1 MPDESPRIVLV
12 AVPRDLEARLLSTL
26 RDAGF
31 DVTTLDSAGDCLRLV
46 ARDDVD
52 GVVSGYALPDLDGVR
67 LLRSIRVSH
76 PGLPFVLILESAS
89 PTVTDEAVAAG
100 VSGYVPAD
108 ADSSTILARLQAA
121 LGRDAPWFSDEHQR
135 RYRHLIEM
143 APVPITLFDDAGES
157 IWCNDA
163 TLDLLGLDG
172 RDELVGR
179 SIFGFVHPHDRAI
192 ARRELTEVV
201 EHKESVGPTQ
211 MKLQRPDGEVR
222 YVQVSTAAGQ
232 FLGKDIGQA
241 VIVDVT
247 PLREV
252 QRALQDERRFVEE
265 ALDALQDVF
274 YVVDAEGSLLRWN
287 DAVTDA
293 TGYDDGELASMN
305 VAELFADAD
314 VSRVRAAIETVVE
327 EGSHTVEATLVTKHG
342 HTCPYEFRG
351 RRLDG
356 GGDDGP
362 RVVGIGR
369 DISHR
374 KERKRQLKAL
384 EQWLRHNIRNDV
396 NVIHGT
402 AENVREGRIE
412 DVEAGVRRIERYAD
426 HLLEQADRER
436 RIVEILTDQIDPIP
450 IDLADLAGRRVDA
463 LRERYPDADIA
474 LTGADPVVVAA
485 IPDLSGAVDELIENA
500 VKYADCE
507 APTVRVA
514 VVDDGARGL
523 VRVTDE
529 GPGIPDI
536 ERETLD
542 FDRDIDQLHHGSG
555 LGLLFV
561 YWVTR
566 LSAGDM
572 SVDGSDDGSTVT
584 LALPVAQ
591 RE

>member
-12 AVPRDLEARLLSTL
+12 AVPRHLEARLLSTL

-31 DVTTLDSAGDCLRLV
+31 DVTTLDSAGDCLRFV

-89 PTVTDEAVAAG
+89 PAVTDEAVAAG

-108 ADSSTILARLQAA
+108 ADPSTILARLQAA
-121 LGRDAPWFSDEHQR
+121 LDRDAPWFSDEHQR

-179 SIFGFVHPHDRAI
+179 SIFEFVHPHDRAI
-192 ARRELTEVV
+192 ARRELTDVV
-201 EHKESVGPTQ
+201 EHKEPVGPTQ

-241 VIVDVT
+241 VVVDVT

-265 ALDALQDVF
+265 ALDTLQDVF

-305 VAELFADAD
+305 VAELFADTD

-436 RIVEILTDQIDPIP
+436 RIVEILTDPIDPIP

-474 LTGADPVVVAA
+474 LIGADSVVVAA

-507 APTVRVA
+507 TPTVRVA

-572 SVDGSDDGSTVT
+572 SIDGSGDGSTVT

>member
-1 MPDESPRIVLV
+1 MSDETSRIVLV
-12 AVPRDLEARLLSTL
+12 AVPERLEGRLASTL
-26 RDAGF
+26 RDAGLA
-31 DVTTLDSAGDCLRLV
+31 VTSVDSAADCLRLV
-46 ARDDVD
+46 ARESAD
-52 GVVSGYALPDLDGVR
+52 GVVSGYVLPDLDGVR

-89 PTVTDEAVAAG
+89 STAASEAVDAG

-108 ADSSTILARLQAA
+108 ADEETILARLRAV
-121 LGRDAPWFSDEHQR
+121 LDRDAPWFTDEHQR

-143 APVPITLFDDAGES
+143 APVPINLFDDAGEA

-179 SIFGFVHPHDRAI
+179 SIFEFVHPDDHAL
-192 ARRELTEVV
+192 ARRELAAVIER
-201 EHKESVGPTQ
+201 KESVGPTQ
-211 MKLQRPDGEVR
+211 MRLRRPDGEVR
-222 YVQVSTAAGQ
+222 YVQVSTAVGR

-241 VIVDVT
+241 VVVDVT
-247 PLREV
+247 PLREA
-252 QRALQDERRFVEE
+252 QNALRAERQFVEE
-265 ALDALQDVF
+265 ALDTLQDVF
-274 YVVDAEGSLLRWN
+274 YVVDADGDLLRWN
-287 DAVTDA
+287 EAATEV

-305 VAELFADAD
+305 VTALFAEAD
-314 VSRVRAAIETVVE
+314 VPRVRASLETTVD
-327 EGSHTVEATLVTKHG
+327 EGSDTVEATLVTKHG

-356 GGDDGP
+356 GDDGP

-369 DISHR
+369 DVSGR

-384 EQWLRHNIRNDV
+384 EQWLRHNIRNDM
-396 NVIHGT
+396 NVIRGT

-412 DVEAGVRRIERYAD
+412 DVDEGVRRIERYAD

-436 RIVEILTDQIDPIP
+436 RIVEILTAPADPAP
-450 IDLADLAGRRVDA
+450 LDLAALVERRVAA
-463 LRERYPDADIA
+463 LRERYPDADIE
-474 LTGADPVVVAA
+474 LVRADPVVVTA
-485 IPDLSGAVDELIENA
+485 IPDVTAAVDELVENA
-500 VKYADCE
+500 VEHAE
-507 APTVRVA
+507 SETPTVSLS

-523 VRVTDE
+523 VCVADD

-536 ERETLD
+536 ERDILRLD
-542 FDRDIDQLHHGSG
+542 REIDQLHHGSG

-566 LSAGDM
+566 LSGGDVT
-572 SVDGSDDGSTVT
+572 VDGSDDGSTVT
-584 LALPVAQ
+584 LAFPATQ
-591 RE
+591 RA

>member
-1 MPDESPRIVLV
+1 MSDETSRIVLV
-12 AVPRDLEARLLSTL
+12 AVPERLEGRLASTL
-26 RDAGF
+26 RDAGLA
-31 DVTTLDSAGDCLRLV
+31 VTSVDSAADCLRLV
-46 ARDDVD
+46 ARESAD

-89 PTVTDEAVAAG
+89 STVASEAVDAG

-108 ADSSTILARLQAA
+108 ADEETILARLRAA
-121 LGRDAPWFSDEHQR
+121 LDRDAPWFTDEHQR

-143 APVPITLFDDAGES
+143 APVPINLFDDAGEA

-179 SIFGFVHPHDRAI
+179 SIFEFVHPDDHAL
-192 ARRELTEVV
+192 ARRELAAVIER
-201 EHKESVGPTQ
+201 KESVGPTQ
-211 MKLQRPDGEVR
+211 MRLRRPDGEVR
-222 YVQVSTAAGQ
+222 YVQVSTAVGR

-241 VIVDVT
+241 VVVDVT
-247 PLREV
+247 PLREA
-252 QRALQDERRFVEE
+252 QNALRAERQFVEE
-265 ALDALQDVF
+265 ALDTLQDVF
-274 YVVDAEGSLLRWN
+274 YVVDADGDLLRWN
-287 DAVTDA
+287 EAATEV

-305 VAELFADAD
+305 VTALFAEAD
-314 VSRVRAAIETVVE
+314 VPRVRASLETAVD
-327 EGSHTVEATLVTKHG
+327 EGSDTVEATLVTKHG

-356 GGDDGP
+356 GDDGP

-369 DISHR
+369 DVSGR

-396 NVIHGT
+396 NVIRGT

-412 DVEAGVRRIERYAD
+412 DVDEGVRRIERYAD

-436 RIVEILTDQIDPIP
+436 RIVEILTTPADPAP
-450 IDLADLAGRRVDA
+450 LDLAALVERRVAA
-463 LRERYPDADIA
+463 LRERYPDADIE
-474 LTGADPVVVAA
+474 LVRADPVVVTA
-485 IPDLSGAVDELIENA
+485 IPDVTAAVDELVENA
-500 VKYADCE
+500 VEHAE
-507 APTVRVA
+507 SETPTVCLS

-523 VRVTDE
+523 VCVADD

-536 ERETLD
+536 ERNILRLD
-542 FDRDIDQLHHGSG
+542 REIDQLHHGSG

-566 LSAGDM
+566 LSGGDVT
-572 SVDGSDDGSTVT
+572 VDESDDGSTVT
-584 LALPVAQ
+584 LAFPTTQ
-591 RE
+591 RV

>member
-1 MPDESPRIVLV
+1 MPEETPRIALV
-12 AVPRDLEARLLSTL
+12 ALPDPLAERLTSTL
-26 RDAGF
+26 RDADFG
-31 DVTTLDSAGDCLRLV
+31 VTAVGSAGECLRLV
-46 ARDDVD
+46 ARGELD
-52 GVVSGYALPDLDGVR
+52 GVVSGYILPDLDGVR

-76 PGLPFVLILESAS
+76 PGLPFILILESAS
-89 PTVTDEAVAAG
+89 ATITDEAVAAG

-108 ADSSTILARLQAA
+108 ADPSTILARLQAA
-121 LGRDAPWFSDEHQR
+121 LDRDAPWFSDEHQR

-143 APVPITLFDDAGES
+143 SPIPINLFDDTGES

-179 SIFGFVHPHDRAI
+179 SIFEFVHPHDRAL
-192 ARRELTEVV
+192 ARRELTDVIER
-201 EHKESVGPTQ
+201 KQSVGPTQ
-211 MKLQRPDGEVR
+211 MKLKRPDGEVR
-222 YVQVSTAAGQ
+222 YVQVSTAVGQ

-241 VIVDVT
+241 VVVDIT

-252 QRALQDERRFVEE
+252 QRALRDERRFIEE
-265 ALDALQDVF
+265 ALDTLQDVF
-274 YVVDAEGSLLRWN
+274 YVVDGDGDLLRWN
-287 DAVTDA
+287 QAVTDV
-293 TGYDDGELASMN
+293 TGYDDDELASMN
-305 VAELFADAD
+305 VTALFAEAD
-314 VSRVRAAIETVVE
+314 VPRMLASIETVVD
-327 EGSHTVEATLVTKHG
+327 EGADTVEATLVTKHG

-351 RRLDG
+351 RRLG

-362 RVVGIGR
+362 QVVGIGR
-369 DISHR
+369 DISRR

-412 DVEAGVRRIERYAD
+412 DVDAGIRRIERYAD

-436 RIVEILTDQIDPIP
+436 RIVEILTESVDPVP
-450 IDLADLAGRRVDA
+450 LDLADLAERRVDA
-463 LRERYPDADIA
+463 LRERYPDADIE
-474 LTGADPVVVAA
+474 LTDADPVVVSA
-485 IPDLSGAVDELIENA
+485 IPDLSAAVDELIENA
-500 VKYADCE
+500 IKYAE
-507 APTVRVA
+507 RETPTVRIAVA
-514 VVDDGARGL
+514 VDGARG
-523 VRVTDE
+523 VVHVADD
-529 GPGIPDI
+529 GPVIPDI
-536 ERETLD
+536 ERDTLD

-566 LSAGDM
+566 LSGGDM
-572 SVDGSDDGSTVT
+572 TVDGSDDGSTVT
-584 LALPVAQ
+584 LAFPVTQ

>member
-1 MPDESPRIVLV
+1 MSEESPRIALV
-12 AVPRDLEARLLSTL
+12 AVPDRLQERLTSTL
-26 RDAGF
+26 RDGDF
-31 DVTTLDSAGDCLRLV
+31 DVAVVDSAGECLRLV
-46 ARDDVD
+46 SRGDVD
-52 GVVSGYALPDLDGVR
+52 GVVSGYTLPDLDGVR

-76 PGLPFVLILESAS
+76 PGLPFVLILEAAS

-108 ADSSTILARLQAA
+108 ADTATILARLQAA
-121 LGRDAPWFSDEHQR
+121 LDRDAPWFSDEHQR

-143 APVPITLFDDAGES
+143 APVPINLFDEAGES

-179 SIFGFVHPHDRAI
+179 SIFEFVHPHDRAL
-192 ARRELTEVV
+192 ARRELANVIER
-201 EHKESVGPTQ
+201 KESTGPTQ
-211 MKLQRPDGEVR
+211 MKLERPDGEMR
-222 YVQVSTAAGQ
+222 YVQVSTAVGR

-241 VIVDVT
+241 VVVDVT

-252 QRALQDERRFVEE
+252 QRALRDERRFVEE
-265 ALDALQDVF
+265 ALDTLQDVF
-274 YVVDAEGSLLRWN
+274 YVVDADGDLLRWN
-287 DAVTDA
+287 QAVTDV
-293 TGYDDGELASMN
+293 TGYDDDELASMN
-305 VAELFADAD
+305 VTALFAESD
-314 VSRVRAAIETVVE
+314 VPRVRAAIETVVD
-327 EGSHTVEATLVTKHG
+327 EGADTIEATLVTKHG

-356 GGDDGP
+356 GVDGGTQ
-362 RVVGIGR
+362 VVGIGR
-369 DISHR
+369 DISQR

-412 DVEAGVRRIERYAD
+412 DLDEGIRRIERYAD

-436 RIVEILTDQIDPIP
+436 RIVEILTKPVDPTP
-450 IDLADLAGRRVDA
+450 VDLADLARRRVDA
-463 LRERYPDADIA
+463 LRERYPGADIT
-474 LTGADPVVVAA
+474 LTGADSIVVTA
-485 IPDLSGAVDELIENA
+485 IPDLSAAVDELIENA
-500 VKYADCE
+500 IEYADSE
-507 APTVRVA
+507 SPTVRIA

-523 VRVTDE
+523 VHVADD

-536 ERETLD
+536 ERDTLD

-566 LSAGDM
+566 LSGGDVT
-572 SVDGSDDGSTVT
+572 VDGSDDGSTVT
-584 LALPVAQ
+584 LALPAQ
-591 RE
+591 EE